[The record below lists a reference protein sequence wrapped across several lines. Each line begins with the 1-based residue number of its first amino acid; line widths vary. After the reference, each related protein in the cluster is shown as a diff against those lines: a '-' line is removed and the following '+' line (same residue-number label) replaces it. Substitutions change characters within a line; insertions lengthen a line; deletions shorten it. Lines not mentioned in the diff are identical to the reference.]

1 MSQFKLYKELVS
13 GLDKYI
19 AVKVN
24 FNSYWLMELMYVAAV
39 RLKGHF
45 LFFFFT
51 ILININFIYE
61 STSKCV
67 IYLVLEYNA

>member
-45 LFFFFT
+45 LFFF
-51 ILININFIYE
+51 LP
-61 STSKCV
+61 
-67 IYLVLEYNA
+67 L